1 MESGNVLYAIRFLK
15 PEDTFKNMIV
25 IYKLQKQLVVS
36 NVHIVLLY
44 WRMAENLADIWLIA
58 KNILLN
64 INTT

>member
-15 PEDTFKNMIV
+15 LEDTFKNMIV
-25 IYKLQKQLVVS
+25 IYELQKHLVVS

-44 WRMAENLADIWLIA
+44 WRMAENLVDIWLIA